1 MNKLYK
7 SLEKLPDSTK
17 EVIFFD
23 KNGEKHTKTV
33 KVSDRYLLTNNNGN
47 SIAVTKDYLKQIGI
61 NVEEE
66 NNIVTKPEDFDDED
80 EINGS
85 NLSPNSNNGVNNNIP
100 IDIIELDIKNAWN
113 LLGTI
118 TGESYEEELLDKLF
132 SQFCLGK

>member
-7 SLEKLPDSTK
+7 SLEKLTDSTE
-17 EVIFFD
+17 EVFFFD

-80 EINGS
+80 ETNDS
-85 NLSPNSNNGVNNNIP
+85 NLSPNSNNGVNNN
-100 IDIIELDIKNAWN
+100 
-113 LLGTI
+113 G
-118 TGESYEEELLDKLF
+118 
-132 SQFCLGK
+132 

>member
-7 SLEKLPDSTK
+7 SLEKLPDSTN

-80 EINGS
+80 ETNG
-85 NLSPNSNNGVNNNIP
+85 NNSQIVS
-100 IDIIELDIKNAWN
+100 IK
-113 LLGTI
+113 
-118 TGESYEEELLDKLF
+118 
-132 SQFCLGK
+132 

>member
-47 SIAVTKDYLKQIGI
+47 SIAVTKEYLKQIGI

-66 NNIVTKPEDFDDED
+66 NNTVTKPEDFDDED
-80 EINGS
+80 ETNGS
-85 NLSPNSNNGVNNNIP
+85 NLSPNSNNGVNNN
-100 IDIIELDIKNAWN
+100 
-113 LLGTI
+113 G
-118 TGESYEEELLDKLF
+118 
-132 SQFCLGK
+132 

>member
-17 EVIFFD
+17 KVIFFD
-23 KNGEKHTKTV
+23 KNGEKRTKTV

-66 NNIVTKPEDFDDED
+66 NNTVTKPEDFDDED
-80 EINGS
+80 ETNGS
-85 NLSPNSNNGVNNNIP
+85 NLSPNPNNGVN
-100 IDIIELDIKNAWN
+100 KN
-113 LLGTI
+113 
-118 TGESYEEELLDKLF
+118 D
-132 SQFCLGK
+132 

>member
-7 SLEKLPDSTK
+7 SLEKLTDSTE
-17 EVIFFD
+17 EVFFFD

-61 NVEEE
+61 NVEKE

-80 EINGS
+80 ETNGS
-85 NLSPNSNNGVNNNIP
+85 NLSPNSNNGVNNN
-100 IDIIELDIKNAWN
+100 
-113 LLGTI
+113 G
-118 TGESYEEELLDKLF
+118 
-132 SQFCLGK
+132 

>member
-7 SLEKLPDSTK
+7 SLEKLPDSAK
-17 EVIFFD
+17 EVFFFD

-66 NNIVTKPEDFDDED
+66 HNTVTKPEDFDDED
-80 EINGS
+80 ETSGS
-85 NLSPNSNNGVNNNIP
+85 NLSPNSNNGVNNN
-100 IDIIELDIKNAWN
+100 
-113 LLGTI
+113 G
-118 TGESYEEELLDKLF
+118 
-132 SQFCLGK
+132 

>member
-17 EVIFFD
+17 EVYFFD

-66 NNIVTKPEDFDDED
+66 KTILLQ
-80 EINGS
+80 
-85 NLSPNSNNGVNNNIP
+85 NLKILMMKMKQMVQIYLQ
-100 IDIIELDIKNAWN
+100 IQIME
-113 LLGTI
+113 
-118 TGESYEEELLDKLF
+118 
-132 SQFCLGK
+132 

>member
-17 EVIFFD
+17 EVFFFD
-23 KNGEKHTKTV
+23 KNGEKHIKTV

-66 NNIVTKPEDFDDED
+66 NNTVTKPEDFDDED
-80 EINGS
+80 ETNGS
-85 NLSPNSNNGVNNNIP
+85 NLSPNSNNGVN
-100 IDIIELDIKNAWN
+100 KN
-113 LLGTI
+113 
-118 TGESYEEELLDKLF
+118 D
-132 SQFCLGK
+132 

>member
-17 EVIFFD
+17 EVFFFD
-23 KNGEKHTKTV
+23 KNGEKHTKIV

-66 NNIVTKPEDFDDED
+66 NNTVTKPEDFDDED
-80 EINGS
+80 ETNGS
-85 NLSPNSNNGVNNNIP
+85 NLSPNSNNGVNNN
-100 IDIIELDIKNAWN
+100 
-113 LLGTI
+113 G
-118 TGESYEEELLDKLF
+118 
-132 SQFCLGK
+132 